1 MTLVVDSGFVVAAL
15 VDSGAV
21 GTWADRLLGSDD
33 LAAPHLMPIE
43 VANVLRRSMLAGQIS
58 TDTAALAHA
67 DLLRLRV
74 ELFAYEPFAQRVW
87 ELRENVSAYDASCL
101 ALAEALGCTLLT
113 ADARL
118 ARAPALRH
126 AAQRHAGA
134 RGPEPGPARED
145 PRLPVAEGVPRGLP
159 SPHRVGAGPLRSR
172 RAEVRRGSDLQ
183 RCA

>member
-43 VANVLRRSMLAGQIS
+43 VANILRRSMLAGQIS

-87 ELRENVSAYDASCL
+87 ELRENVTSYDGWYV
-101 ALAEALGCTLLT
+101 ALAESLNAPIATVDL
-113 ADARL
+113 RL
-118 ARAPALRH
+118 AKAT
-126 AAQRHAGA
+126 
-134 RGPEPGPARED
+134 GP
-145 PRLPVAEGVPRGLP
+145 
-159 SPHRVGAGPLRSR
+159 
-172 RAEVRRGSDLQ
+172 
-183 RCA
+183 RCTFLTP

>member
-87 ELRENVSAYDASCL
+87 ELRENVTSYDGWYV
-101 ALAEALGCTLLT
+101 ALAESLNAPIATVDL
-113 ADARL
+113 RL
-118 ARAPALRH
+118 AKAT
-126 AAQRHAGA
+126 
-134 RGPEPGPARED
+134 GP
-145 PRLPVAEGVPRGLP
+145 
-159 SPHRVGAGPLRSR
+159 
-172 RAEVRRGSDLQ
+172 
-183 RCA
+183 RCTFLTP